1 MLYHSKGRKVV
12 GLLDYTIQREVRWF
26 IHWVILFKGRKLVH
40 SLGYTIQREGSWFIH
55 WVRLF
60 KEKKGDWFN
69 GLYYSKGR
77 KVVHSL
83 GYTIQ
88 KVRKVVH

>member
-1 MLYHSKGRKVV
+1 MV
-12 GLLDYTIQREVRWF
+12 G
-26 IHWVILFKGRKLVH
+26 
-40 SLGYTIQREGSWFIH
+40 SLNYTIQREGSWFIH
-55 WVRLF
+55 WARLF
-60 KEKKGDWFN
+60 KGKKGDWFN

-88 KVRKVVH
+88 KGRKVVH